1 MLARVASSIYWM
13 NRYIERAENMARFV
27 DANLNLSFEM
37 PDTMAAQ
44 WEPLVYTTGDQDY
57 FKEQYGEAT
66 KDAVIRFLTFDDEYP
81 NSIRSCLRYARENA
95 RTVREIISSEMWRQ
109 INNMHLFVEETADGR
124 RRLDRENP
132 GAFFAQIK
140 NDSHLYSGISD
151 ATFSHGDGWSFG
163 ILGRFL
169 ERAGQT
175 SRIIDMKYYYLLP
188 SVEHVGTTIDLLQWT
203 ALLKSAS
210 AFEMYRKTHGQA
222 EPRKIAGFLL
232 FDRYFPRSVT
242 ACTNTAANALNDL
255 TGGGNSTE
263 AERSLERLLMELRDK
278 SIDNVFDVR
287 GLHEYLDDI
296 QIMLNTTG
304 GAIQQTF
311 FPGR

>member
-13 NRYIERAENMARFV
+13 NRYIERAENVARFV
-27 DANLNLSFEM
+27 DANLNLSFELPDSM
-37 PDTMAAQ
+37 PTQ

-57 FKEQYGEAT
+57 FKEHYGEAT
-66 KDAVIRFLTFDDEYP
+66 KDNVIRFLSFDDEYP
-81 NSIRSCLRYARENA
+81 NSIRSSLRYARENA

-109 INNMHLFVEETADGR
+109 INNMHLFIEEMADGR

-140 NDSHLYSGISD
+140 NDSHLFCGISD

-163 ILGRFL
+163 NLGRYL
-169 ERAGQT
+169 ERSGQT
-175 SRIIDMKYYYLLP
+175 TRIIDMKYYYLLP

-210 AFEMYRKTHGQA
+210 AFEMYRKSHGQA

-232 FDRYFPRSVT
+232 FDRYFPRSVS
-242 ACTNTAANALNDL
+242 ACTNAAAKSLAEL
-255 TGGGNSTE
+255 TGGGDATE
-263 AERSLERLLMELRDK
+263 AERSLGRLQSELRYNTTDR
-278 SIDNVFDVR
+278 VFEY

-296 QIMLNTTG
+296 QVMLNTTG
-304 GAIQQTF
+304 GAIQQQF